1 MGKSKRK
8 SGQFAAPG
16 DRLGVIEEFM
26 PGSGTYV
33 EEGTIHSKTVG
44 YTLLDMENRKVSVY
58 PLSQAVNVPKVGST
72 VIGQVSD
79 TKSKTS
85 IMRIFQIGKKTL
97 SGVFSGILYISDA
110 SASYVDSM
118 FDVCKT
124 GDIVKAKVVSK
135 ANRTFH
141 LSTAESDLGV
151 IYAFCSQCGHML
163 SLKAQKMQCPR
174 CGRIE
179 KRKISSDY
187 GKEGM

>member
-8 SGQFAAPG
+8 SGQFTAPG

-44 YTLLDMENRKVSVY
+44 YTLLDMLNRKVSVY
-58 PLSQAVNVPKVGST
+58 PLSQAVNVPKVGSI
-72 VIGQVSD
+72 VVGQVLD
-79 TKSKTS
+79 TQSKTAM
-85 IMRIFQIGKKTL
+85 IRIFQIGKKML

-110 SASYVDSM
+110 SGSYVDSM

-141 LSTAESDLGV
+141 LSTAESDFGV
-151 IYAFCSQCGHML
+151 LYAFCSQCGYML
-163 SLKAQKMQCPR
+163 SLKGRKMQCSR
-174 CGRIE
+174 CGKIE
-179 KRKISSDY
+179 NRKTSSDY
-187 GKEGM
+187 GKEDM

>member
-8 SGQFAAPG
+8 SGQFTAPG

-33 EEGTIHSKTVG
+33 EEGAIHSKTVG

-58 PLSQAVNVPKVGST
+58 PLSQAVNVPKVGSP
-72 VIGQVSD
+72 VVGQVSD
-79 TKSKTS
+79 TQSKTA
-85 IMRIFQIGKKTL
+85 MVRIFQIGNKML

-110 SASYVDSM
+110 NASYVDSM

-124 GDIVKAKVVSK
+124 GDIVRAKVVSK

-163 SLKAQKMQCPR
+163 SLKAQKMQCPK
-174 CGRIE
+174 CGKIE
-179 KRKISSDY
+179 KRKVSSYY
-187 GKEGM
+187 GMENM

>member
-1 MGKSKRK
+1 MGKSNRK

-44 YTLLDMENRKVSVY
+44 YTLLDMLNRKVSVY
-58 PLSQAVNVPKVGST
+58 PLSQAVNVPKVGSV

-79 TKSKTS
+79 TQSKTAM
-85 IMRIFQIGKKTL
+85 IRIFQIGKKML

-110 SASYVDSM
+110 SGSYVESM

-124 GDIVKAKVVSK
+124 SDIVKAKVISK

-151 IYAFCSQCGHML
+151 VYAFCSQCGHML
-163 SLKAQKMQCPR
+163 SLKGQRMQCSK
-174 CGRIE
+174 CGRVE
-179 KRKISSDY
+179 KRKVSSDY
-187 GKEGM
+187 GMESI

>member
-26 PGSGTYV
+26 PSSGTYV
-33 EEGTIHSKTVG
+33 EEGTIRSKTVG

-58 PLSQAVNVPKVGST
+58 PLSQAANVPKVGST
-72 VIGQVSD
+72 VVGQVSD
-79 TKSKTS
+79 TQSKTAT
-85 IMRIFQIGKKTL
+85 IRIFQIGNKML
-97 SGVFSGILYISDA
+97 SGVFSGILYISDT

-124 GDIVKAKVVSK
+124 SDIVRAKVVSK

-163 SLKAQKMQCPR
+163 SLKAQKMQCPQ
-174 CGRIE
+174 CGKIE
-179 KRKISSDY
+179 KRKISSYY
-187 GKEGM
+187 GMENM

>member
-1 MGKSKRK
+1 MVKSKRE

-72 VIGQVSD
+72 IIGQVSD
-79 TKSKTS
+79 TQSKTA
-85 IMRIFQIGKKTL
+85 MVRIFQIGKRML
-97 SGVFSGILYISDA
+97 SGVFSGVLYISDA

-124 GDIVKAKVVSK
+124 ADVVKAKVVSK

-141 LSTAESDLGV
+141 LSTVESDLGV
-151 IYAFCSQCGHML
+151 IYAFCSQCGQLL

-179 KRKISSDY
+179 KRKVSSDY
-187 GKEGM
+187 GKEDM

>member
-1 MGKSKRK
+1 MVKSKRK

-58 PLSQAVNVPKVGST
+58 PLSQAVNVPKVGSI

-79 TKSKTS
+79 TQSKTVM
-85 IMRIFQIGKKTL
+85 IRIFQIANKTL

-124 GDIVKAKVVSK
+124 GDIVRAKVVSK

-141 LSTAESDLGV
+141 LSTAESDFGV

-163 SLKAQKMQCPR
+163 SLKKQKMQCPQ

-179 KRKISSDY
+179 KRKVSSFY
-187 GKEGM
+187 GIESM

>member
-1 MGKSKRK
+1 MGKSNRK
-8 SGQFAAPG
+8 SGQFTAPG

-44 YTLLDMENRKVSVY
+44 YTLLDMLNRKVSVY
-58 PLSQAVNVPKVGST
+58 PLSQAVNVPKVGSI

-79 TKSKTS
+79 TKSKTAS
-85 IMRIFQIGKKTL
+85 LRIFQIGKKML

-124 GDIVKAKVVSK
+124 GDIVKAKIISK
-135 ANRTFH
+135 ANRTLH
-141 LSTAESDLGV
+141 LSTAESDFGV
-151 IYAFCSQCGHML
+151 VYAFCSQCGHML
-163 SLKAQKMQCPR
+163 SLKTRKMQCPQ

-179 KRKISSDY
+179 NRKISSDY
-187 GKEGM
+187 GKEDM

>member
-33 EEGTIHSKTVG
+33 EDGTIHSKTVG
-44 YTLLDMENRKVSVY
+44 YTLLDMLNRKVSVY
-58 PLSQAVNVPKVGST
+58 PLSRMVKVPKVGST

-79 TKSKTS
+79 TQSKTAM
-85 IMRIFQIGKKTL
+85 IRIFQIGKKML
-97 SGVFSGILYISDA
+97 SGVFSGVLYISDA

-118 FDVCKT
+118 FDVCKA
-124 GDIVKAKVVSK
+124 GDVAKAKVVSK
-135 ANRTFH
+135 ANRIFH
-141 LSTAESDLGV
+141 LSTAESDFGV

-163 SLKAQKMQCPR
+163 SLKGHKLQCPR
-174 CGRIE
+174 CGKVE

-187 GKEGM
+187 GVESM